1 MPFVKSPNFSYFLSQ
16 SDINCTNADKLY
28 PILVNLRV
36 FNDFG
41 IDDSV
46 SNAKSQWHSKRQYIV
61 TGRRYI
67 SSLFCSIAIAPSL
80 VPTAFAQVAPPQ
92 VNRDAERLQERERER
107 QRERE
112 EQFRQSQT
120 AAPQATVVAPVEEVA
135 AEAGGCAAV
144 RSVEIKGLKRYD
156 RADFAADLTKLVG
169 DCVSIKDINAALR
182 TITNRYI
189 GDGYVTSRAVIGPQD
204 LQSGVLEII
213 VIEGQ
218 LDGISSPASG
228 KARGYSKRELAV
240 AFPGTKA
247 GNKGRQL
254 NLRDLEQGVDQLAR
268 LGSAEPDIDITPAE
282 LPGSSTL
289 VVRRKRVDAPL
300 RASFAANNDGSA
312 NTGRIQG
319 TATVDVDSPL
329 GLADFW
335 SLYYSRDLEN
345 RQGRGSRGYGAF
357 VSIPYGYTTLTLSGG
372 RYSFKSILQ
381 GVDQAFANTGVSIN
395 GSAVLDHLLFRDA
408 KTKVSVAASVAV
420 LDTINRIQG
429 IKLSTSSYRLV
440 SGALNFR
447 AQRRVGP
454 GLATADFGF
463 TRGLD
468 IFGANAVDTGPGGAQ
483 LVFRKLELSL
493 GYQAR
498 VKAFGL
504 PLNYSGV
511 VRGAT
516 ALDPVFPAERFSLGG
531 SSTVRGFR
539 DDGISGRSGIF
550 TRQQIGFPLFSVFGD
565 KAAGT
570 QTGVSAIL
578 GYDAGGIR
586 ARKDDAFE
594 RGFLQSGTAGLRIIN
609 KRLQSELNVS
619 APISA
624 PGSVR
629 HRDFEFS
636 ASARLAF

>member
-1 MPFVKSPNFSYFLSQ
+1 MNS
-16 SDINCTNADKLY
+16 
-28 PILVNLRV
+28 
-36 FNDFG
+36 FG
-41 IDDSV
+41 IDGPV

-80 VPTAFAQVAPPQ
+80 IPAAFAQVAPPQ
-92 VNRDAERLQERERER
+92 VNRDAERLQEIERER
-107 QRERE
+107 QRARAEA
-112 EQFRQSQT
+112 FRQSQT
-120 AAPQATVVAPVEEVA
+120 AAPQATQVAPVEELA

-204 LQSGVLEII
+204 LKSGVLEII
-213 VIEGQ
+213 VVEGQ
-218 LDGISSPASG
+218 LDGISSEASG
-228 KARGYSKRELAV
+228 KSRGYSKRELAV
-240 AFPGTKA
+240 AFPGT
-247 GNKGRQL
+247 KGRQL

-268 LGSAEPDIDITPAE
+268 LGAAEPDIDITPAE

-289 VVRRKRVDAPL
+289 VVRRKRVDTPL
-300 RASFAANNDGSA
+300 RANFAVNNDGSA

-345 RQGRGSRGYGAF
+345 KQGRGSRGYGAF

-372 RYSFKSILQ
+372 RYSFDSILQ
-381 GVDQAFANTGVSIN
+381 GVDQAFANTGVSTN
-395 GSAVLDHLLFRDA
+395 GSVTLDHLLFRDA
-408 KTKVSVAASVAV
+408 KTKLSLSAGVSG
-420 LDTINRIQG
+420 LDTVNRIQG
-429 IKLSTSSYRLV
+429 IKLRTSSYRLI
-440 SGALNFR
+440 SGAINFR
-447 AQRRVGP
+447 AQRRVGN

-483 LVFRKLELSL
+483 LVFRKVELNL
-493 GYQAR
+493 GYQTR
-498 VKAFGL
+498 LKAFGV
-504 PLNYSGV
+504 PVSYSGV
-511 VRGAT
+511 LRGAA

-550 TRQQIGFPLFSVFGD
+550 TRQQIGFPLFSIFGD
-565 KAAGT
+565 KTAGT
-570 QTGVSAIL
+570 QTGFSAII

-586 ARKDDAFE
+586 PRKDDAFE
-594 RGFLQSGTAGLRIIN
+594 RGVLQGASVGLRTSN
-609 KRLQSELNVS
+609 KRFQGEVTVS
-619 APISA
+619 APLSA
-624 PGSVR
+624 PDTVR
-629 HRDFEFS
+629 RRDVEVS
-636 ASARLAF
+636 ASLRLIL